1 MHGLSDALDR
11 REKKHSKSRNEN
23 ELLPVGTGAR
33 SMDRELWIN
42 NLRVEN
48 FPQVLYKEEA
58 HLYFFVKGGILLLSR
73 SR

>member
-1 MHGLSDALDR
+1 MEIIARVVR
-11 REKKHSKSRNEN
+11 RPPE
-23 ELLPVGTGAR
+23 VGTGAR

-58 HLYFFVKGGILLLSR
+58 HVYFFVKGGIPPRSVTPNATLLQSVQ
-73 SR
+73 S

>member
-1 MHGLSDALDR
+1 
-11 REKKHSKSRNEN
+11 
-23 ELLPVGTGAR
+23 
-33 SMDRELWIN
+33 MDRELWIN